1 MCTVSISLMA
11 YLLVLF
17 FLQKVCVKISAD
29 EKSPRFFTGFF
40 NIYLG
45 KKSFSGVLS
54 SIEPNATDKRRTTHP
69 KQMAAVEQVTTPT
82 PDPTAAA
89 ADVNLELTPP
99 VTVDAERAADG
110 AEAAGASGAGGAGE
124 DNKLGGVC
132 CMGEKSACCEK
143 VFGYT

>member
-1 MCTVSISLMA
+1 MVP
-11 YLLVLF
+11 F
-17 FLQKVCVKISAD
+17 FSAESVCQNFCRD
-29 EKSPRFFTGFF
+29 EKSPRFFTWFF
-40 NIYLG
+40 QYLFG
-45 KKSFSGVLS
+45 KKIIFGSAV
-54 SIEPNATDKRRTTHP
+54 IHRTERTDKRRTTHP

-82 PDPTAAA
+82 SDPTAAA

-110 AEAAGASGAGGAGE
+110 AEVAGASGAGGAGD